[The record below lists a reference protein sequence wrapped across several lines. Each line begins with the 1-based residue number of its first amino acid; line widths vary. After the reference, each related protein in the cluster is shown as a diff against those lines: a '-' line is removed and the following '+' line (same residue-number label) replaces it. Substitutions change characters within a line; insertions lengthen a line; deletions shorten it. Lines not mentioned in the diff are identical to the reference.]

1 MASYNRVVLVGNL
14 TRDVQ
19 LAYLPSQTPV
29 AQFGLAVNRKW
40 KSKGGEDREEG
51 FFGDCKAFGKS
62 AETLNAYVK
71 KGSQLLV
78 EGRLTTESW
87 ETKDGDKRSKTVIV
101 VDNFQFLASK
111 SDSRPA
117 QEPSAPHQAEGF
129 GGGGDEIPF

>member
-40 KSKGGEDREEG
+40 KSKDGEDREEV

-62 AETLNAYVK
+62 AETLNTYVK
-71 KGSQLLV
+71 KGSPLLV

-101 VDNFQFLASK
+101 VDSFQFLASK

-117 QEPSAPHQAEGF
+117 QEPSAPHPAEGF
-129 GGGGDEIPF
+129 GGDEIPF